1 MMRALLDRLLF
12 ALPSPPSRASLVRG
26 GLYLLFGLLLYGL
39 FLGILYV
46 RELGV
51 VGLRQWCGR
60 LPGVQMDMSRPELS
74 FFPPALE
81 IAELTV
87 QPPNAPEPLAFRN
100 VRAGLTAFPGTTQ
113 RKLFALTYLTTNQI
127 RYYVKT

>member
-74 FFPPALE
+74 FFPPGAA
-81 IAELTV
+81 AERPGAVGLP
-87 QPPNAPEPLAFRN
+87 QCPGGPDRLPAWRN
-100 VRAGLTAFPGTTQ
+100 TR
-113 RKLFALTYLTTNQI
+113 R
-127 RYYVKT
+127 

>member
-1 MMRALLDRLLF
+1 MMRTLLDRLLF

-39 FLGILYV
+39 FLGTLYM
-46 RELGV
+46 RELSV

-60 LPGVQMDMSRPELS
+60 LPGVQVNMSRPEMS

-81 IAELTV
+81 IADLTV
-87 QPPNAPEPLAFRN
+87 QPPNASEPLAFRN
-100 VRAGLTAFPGTTQ
+100 VRAGLTVFPLGVSLDADIAGGGLATCP
-113 RKLFALTYLTTNQI
+113 F
-127 RYYVKT
+127 